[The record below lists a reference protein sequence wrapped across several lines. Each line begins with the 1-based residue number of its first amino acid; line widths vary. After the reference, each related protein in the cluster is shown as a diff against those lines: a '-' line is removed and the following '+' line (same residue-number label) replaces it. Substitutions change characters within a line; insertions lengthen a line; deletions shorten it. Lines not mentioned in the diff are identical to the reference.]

1 VIYIYGLFC
10 PVAQQIRYVGKAADL
25 RVRLIGHLY
34 SAGKPRTHR
43 DHWLAKLKRSGLRP
57 EVHVLREL
65 PDGADWA
72 VVERE
77 EIAKGFAAGWPLTN
91 LTRGGEGAVDN
102 EEGRRRRKER
112 MSAPETRR
120 RLSASAKAR
129 WADPV
134 KGAKGRAENGEPSRR
149 AKVSEGA
156 KRRAT
161 DEYRQAQRERSL
173 AAWADVE
180 KRNRIISGITDETRA
195 KISAA
200 SRRAWKTSPNMV
212 RCLKNLKPGR
222 EAKR

>member
-134 KGAKGRAENGEPSRR
+134 KGAQGMGSRAAAQKCRKALNGERR
-149 AKVSEGA
+149 TSTV
-156 KRRAT
+156 KRKESVRW
-161 DEYRQAQRERSL
+161 RLGRMS
-173 AAWADVE
+173 
-180 KRNRIISGITDETRA
+180 K
-195 KISAA
+195 SAIA
-200 SRRAWKTSPNMV
+200 LSV
-212 RCLKNLKPGR
+212 G
-222 EAKR
+222 